1 MATKIVI
8 PTTYGSPSATFWIN
22 DQKHVFPT
30 GVEVTVSDEVAT
42 LISQHEN
49 QRKREE
55 AQVHPD
61 VVDVLF
67 SFEGFNGEHAF
78 AGTSNKSFEDII
90 RELGD
95 RGIEHINICVKTSKT
110 RNTPFRVE
118 MSTAQITTYWL
129 GSGGESSDEYAL
141 RIYTA
146 SITTSSGLSVTG
158 KPKAIISADVIEL
171 T

>member
-30 GVEVTVSDEVAT
+30 GVEVTVPDEVAT

-55 AQVHPD
+55 PQYLPD
-61 VVDVLF
+61 VVDVVF
-67 SFEGFNGEHAF
+67 AF
-78 AGTSNKSFEDII
+78 AGFSGTNSFPGVSNKSLEDIL

-95 RGIEHINICVKTSKT
+95 RGVEHLNLLVK
-110 RNTPFRVE
+110 NTGGIISVPYRVE
-118 MSTAQITTYWL
+118 ISSNQIIAYWI
-129 GSGGESSDEYAL
+129 GSGGTSGSEYGI
-141 RIYTA
+141 RIYSAILTN
-146 SITTSSGLSVTG
+146 TSGLNITAE
-158 KPKAIISADVIEL
+158 PKANIVGGVIM
-171 T
+171 